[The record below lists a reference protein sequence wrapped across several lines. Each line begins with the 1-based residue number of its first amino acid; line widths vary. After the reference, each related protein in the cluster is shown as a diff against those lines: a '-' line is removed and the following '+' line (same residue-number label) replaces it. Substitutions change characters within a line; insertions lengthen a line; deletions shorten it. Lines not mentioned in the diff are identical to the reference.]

1 MATAIKIVIKI
12 THPDKPYLKPMWEER
27 IFETQ
32 EECVNFRDTYV
43 PFGCHED
50 GIVQQVTMRN
60 CEGMWRASCNVCLL
74 EPEVWVDG
82 NGDVQSDDKEHTDDF
97 LFKSKEDAKAWLE
110 TQNYDEEVYLV
121 NKDVYFEEFKTV
133 E

>member
-12 THPDKPYLKPMWEER
+12 THPDKPYLKPMLEER

-32 EECVNFRDTYV
+32 EECVEFRDTYV
-43 PFGCHED
+43 PFGCHEG
-50 GIVQQVTMRN
+50 GIVQQVTMCN
-60 CEGMWRASCNVCLL
+60 CEGMWRANCYVCLL

-82 NGDVQSDDKEHTDDF
+82 NGDEQYDNKEHTDDF

-110 TQNYDEEVYLV
+110 TQHYDEDVYLV
-121 NKDVYFEEFKTV
+121 NKNVYFEEFKTV